1 MYQVTHKIKC
11 DEIGCKEEMICDDA
25 IDKAD
30 AFNMAEADGW
40 HISGTMKDHEGNQ
53 VHLWICDICYEDSA
67 LKFENE
73 SDIEYERYKDD
84 QMTHW
89 RE

>member
-40 HISGTMKDHEGNQ
+40 HIAGQ
-53 VHLWICDICYEDSA
+53 IPFWICPECYEGSA
-67 LKFENE
+67 QEKDDQYQNE
-73 SDIEYERYKDD
+73 CDYKYDKWKDD
-84 QMTHW
+84 QMMKGW
-89 RE
+89 DNG